1 MSEMLIVLHREF
13 TQRVRSKSFILSTV
27 LVPVLMVAMFAVPLL
42 MEVSRKGGESTIV
55 VVDEA
60 PEGIGERV
68 VGSLGREPASERDE
82 RFVVERIRAPI
93 GAVQDS
99 LRALVLAEQIDGYL
113 YLPPDITDSNVVQY
127 RGQSVTNMDLNQQ
140 IGEAVSSA
148 VQGVRLA
155 EAGLEPGDVAALL
168 QPVGVRAARIT
179 SAGEEGQSAAS
190 GMVSA
195 MVVGMFLYFLIIL
208 YGTQVMQS
216 VQEEKTNRIAEVLV
230 SSLRSSDLM
239 LGKVLGVGL
248 VALLQVSIW
257 VVAGVA
263 LASQRAR
270 LVSMLGLPE
279 LPLSLSLGIGA
290 WHAVALA
297 LFATL
302 GFFQYAALFAAAGA
316 AAESAEDAQRF
327 VFPILLP
334 LVIPIF
340 VQGQLLAE
348 PRGTLATVLGAL
360 PLTSPMVMPMR
371 MGAGGIP
378 ATEIVV
384 SLALLAAGVWLVG
397 ILAGKIYRVGI
408 LSTGKRPTMRELARW
423 VRTA

>member
-1 MSEMLIVLHREF
+1 MTIVLHREF
-13 TQRVRSKSFILSTV
+13 TQRVRSKSFILSTI
-27 LVPVLMVAMFAVPLL
+27 LVPVLMVAMFAIPLL
-42 MEVSRKGGESTIV
+42 MEVFRKGGESTIV

-60 PEGIGERV
+60 PAGIGEDV
-68 VGSLGREPASERDE
+68 VASLASEPESQRDE
-82 RFVVERIRAPI
+82 RFVAERIRAPI
-93 GAVQDS
+93 ASVQDS
-99 LRALVLAEQIDGYL
+99 LRALVLAERIDGYL
-113 YLPPDITDSNVVQY
+113 HLPPDITETNVVQY

-140 IGEAVSSA
+140 IGEAVSAA

-179 SAGEEGQSAAS
+179 SDGEEGQSAAT
-190 GMVSA
+190 GMISA

-230 SSLRSSDLM
+230 SSLRASDLM

-248 VALLQVSIW
+248 VALLQVTIW
-257 VVAGVA
+257 VVAGLA
-263 LASQRAR
+263 LSTQGDRIT
-270 LVSMLGLPE
+270 SMLDIPDLPF
-279 LPLSLSLGIGA
+279 SLSLGIGA
-290 WHAVALA
+290 WHGVALA
-297 LFATL
+297 LFAML

-334 LVIPIF
+334 LIIPIF

-348 PRGTLATVLGAL
+348 PRGTLATVLGWL

-371 MGAGGIP
+371 MGAAGIP
-378 ATEIVV
+378 ATEIVG
-384 SLALLAAGVWLVG
+384 SLVLLAAGVWVIG

-408 LSTGKRPTMRELARW
+408 LSTGKRPSMRELARW